1 MKDLITSWKF
11 WAAVI
16 AAVILIVC
24 TILYFTVPAFKDI
37 LITVFAALAAF
48 AVGIGIGICFFGQ
61 KK

>member
-16 AAVILIVC
+16 AAVVLIVC

-37 LITVFAALAAF
+37 LITVFASIASLA
-48 AVGIGIGICFFGQ
+48 IGIAIGYIIAQ